1 MGKELGKII
10 RYFFSHDV
18 SDGLRKRVYKRI
30 TMPGETDAVTDEMR
44 KIWDDQNN
52 ALMDDDSIEEA
63 YSDLSVRLGLDDGK
77 KKTFNIKKIL
87 RIAAIWIIP
96 LLVLGLSINEYIS
109 YDAQQKLLS
118 EVVMRQRFT
127 AMGEDA
133 IVALPDGSKVHLN
146 SGSILLYPSRFA
158 SKERKVYLSGEAFF
172 EVTKDKTHPFI
183 VNTQYLRMKVLGTK
197 FNVSAYPADKK
208 AQTTLKTGRVEVT
221 VETTNKKYILNPN
234 DQLTY
239 TCGNNSTVLSKVK
252 TSYYTEW
259 SAGSLSIND
268 EPLSTVIE
276 KLERYYN
283 VKIIL
288 TTSRYNNQR
297 IIAHFNKKESLVNVM
312 KIIKAL
318 IPGMEYDIQKD
329 KVTIR

>member
-1 MGKELGKII
+1 MGKELKKII

-18 SDGLRKRVYKRI
+18 SDGIRERVYKRI
-30 TMPGETDAVTDEMR
+30 TMPEDADAVTDEMHE
-44 KIWDDQNN
+44 IWDEKTNTSFDN
-52 ALMDDDSIEEA
+52 DRVEGA
-63 YSDLSVRLGLDDGK
+63 YKNLTDRLDIDNDRN
-77 KKTFNIKKIL
+77 KTIDIKKIL
-87 RIAAIWIIP
+87 RIAAVWIIP
-96 LLVLGLSINEYIS
+96 LLVLGLSINQYIS
-109 YDAQQKLLS
+109 YNAKQNLLS

-127 AMGEDA
+127 ALGQDA
-133 IVALPDGSKVHLN
+133 LVVLPDGSKVHLN
-146 SGSILLYPSRFA
+146 SGSILLYPSKFA
-158 SKERKVYLSGEAFF
+158 SKNRNVYLSGEAFF

-183 VNTQYLRMKVLGTK
+183 VSTQYLKMRVLGTK

-239 TCGNNSTVLSKVK
+239 IHSNNSTVLSKVN
-252 TSYYTEW
+252 TQYYTDW

-268 EPLSTVIE
+268 EPLSMVKE

-288 TTSRYNNQR
+288 TTSKYNNQR
-297 IIAHFNKKESLVNVM
+297 IIAHFNQKESLVNVM
-312 KIIKAL
+312 IIIKAL
-318 IPGMEYDIQKD
+318 IPGLQYEIQKD
-329 KVTIR
+329 KVIIR